1 MNVRRMRYAFLCF
14 FMFMFDG
21 LLGSLLL
28 RARGCVLKKR
38 HMFAGI
44 AASSMLVIGSAMPAL
59 ADTGNGSLNELAS
72 LNPGTS
78 VTELRDSLGK
88 FAQDEGISLDE
99 AVNRALSESK
109 ASVREA
115 KSVDSLA
122 DRSVASARSSSG
134 GSGTVTLGP
143 AKRKGDI
150 FVSPA
155 STFFVR
161 HGHTGIYY
169 STATIVEAP
178 GAGKKSRSIAAK
190 EVKVGK
196 GAVKQYVRTTSTN
209 RGKAANYAFNKLRGK
224 GYNFNFAV
232 NKSTTGSTMNCSQ
245 LVWAAYK
252 AATRIDLDGNGG
264 PGVYPYNIKD
274 SSKTVT
280 YKTL

>member
-1 MNVRRMRYAFLCF
+1 MLAE
-14 FMFMFDG
+14 
-21 LLGSLLL
+21 
-28 RARGCVLKKR
+28 
-38 HMFAGI
+38 I

-59 ADTGNGSLNELAS
+59 ADTGNGSLNELAN

-78 VTELRDSLGK
+78 VTELKDSLGE

-122 DRSVASARSSSG
+122 NRSVASAASSG
-134 GSGTVTLGP
+134 GSGTVTLGS
-143 AKRKGDI
+143 ATRKGDL

-155 STFFVR
+155 STLFVQ
-161 HGHTGIYY
+161 HGRTGIYY

-178 GAGKKSRSIAAK
+178 GTGKNSRSIAGSS
-190 EVKVGK
+190 VKVGK
-196 GAVKQYVRTTSTN
+196 GAVKQYVSTTATN
-209 RGKAANYAFNKLRGK
+209 RGKAANHAFNKLRGK
-224 GYNFNFAV
+224 GYNSNFAV
-232 NKSTTGSTMNCSQ
+232 NKSTTGSKMNCSQ

-252 AATRIDLDGNGG
+252 AATGIDLDGNGG
-264 PGVYPYNIKD
+264 LGVYPYNIKD

>member
-1 MNVRRMRYAFLCF
+1 MSRSDVLNARIILSTDLKYYFSSDQGSFSLNVRRMRYAFLCF

-59 ADTGNGSLNELAS
+59 ADAGNGSLNELAS

-78 VTELRDSLGK
+78 VTELRDSLGE

-122 DRSVASARSSSG
+122 
-134 GSGTVTLGP
+134 
-143 AKRKGDI
+143 
-150 FVSPA
+150 
-155 STFFVR
+155 
-161 HGHTGIYY
+161 
-169 STATIVEAP
+169 
-178 GAGKKSRSIAAK
+178 
-190 EVKVGK
+190 
-196 GAVKQYVRTTSTN
+196 N
-209 RGKAANYAFNKLRGK
+209 
-224 GYNFNFAV
+224 
-232 NKSTTGSTMNCSQ
+232 
-245 LVWAAYK
+245 
-252 AATRIDLDGNGG
+252 
-264 PGVYPYNIKD
+264 
-274 SSKTVT
+274 
-280 YKTL
+280 